1 MRWPIREALEAFRM
15 LLRREALRD
24 YRHRVK
30 VFASQAAWLPKGT
43 RPPEL
48 PAILKEISRAR

>member
-15 LLRREALRD
+15 QLRRQALRA
-24 YRHRVK
+24 YRHQQQGYYAIAPWSK
-30 VFASQAAWLPKGT
+30 DA

-48 PAILKEISRAR
+48 PPILKEIARGR